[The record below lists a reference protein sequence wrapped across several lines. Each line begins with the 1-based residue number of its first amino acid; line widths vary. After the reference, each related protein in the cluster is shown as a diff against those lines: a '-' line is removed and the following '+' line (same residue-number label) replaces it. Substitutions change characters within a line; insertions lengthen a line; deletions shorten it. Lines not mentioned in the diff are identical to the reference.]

1 MKIKCFLEN
10 IVENIDGSLTY
21 YFKDDCRDYGHKIRT
36 KNELIELSN
45 KSNKGLKVEICQYRE
60 QRSLNANDY
69 FHLLVHKLAEHL
81 QMGNDE
87 MKIKMNLEY
96 GTPEK
101 FDETTLFAI
110 QVPKGA
116 DISKA
121 CKYAK
126 WYKEITDNGIT
137 KDCYIIYKETH
148 TLDTKEMARLIDG
161 VVQEC
166 QNVGIETKT
175 PDQIAEMM
183 NLWENYEKQKK

>member
-1 MKIKCFLEN
+1 MITLYN
-10 IVENIDGSLTY
+10 VTD
-21 YFKDDCRDYGHKIRT
+21 IRT
-36 KNELIELSN
+36 GI
-45 KSNKGLKVEICQYRE
+45 
-60 QRSLNANDY
+60 
-69 FHLLVHKLAEHL
+69 FHS
-81 QMGNDE
+81 
-87 MKIKMNLEY
+87 I
-96 GTPEK
+96 
-101 FDETTLFAI
+101 AI
-110 QVPKGA
+110 V
-116 DISKA
+116 SERN
-121 CKYAK
+121 AK